1 MVPLAVL
8 CALVSSLLYAL
19 ASVLQH
25 RAAIAQPP
33 AANMRLGLLA
43 RLVRNPIW
51 LMGIVFDGLAY
62 GLQFIALGHGSMVLV
77 QPLLVCGLLF
87 ALPLG
92 AWLAGSRMTSRD
104 WWGAAAVIVGL
115 AAFLVTA
122 SPGRGHA
129 EVADHQWVALFL
141 VTGPVIAGLVLA
153 AQRGNSRSRATL
165 LAAGAAI
172 NYGVTA
178 ALTKAA
184 AHLLAAGVGELLE
197 SWELYVLIG
206 AGLLGMLMAQSAFQS
221 GELDASLPVLT
232 VVDPIASVLIGA
244 FLFGEGV
251 RSGLA
256 ATTIECLALV
266 VLTAGVFALSK
277 AEVVR
282 ATHEETTSAPDPAGS
297 G

>member
-1 MVPLAVL
+1 VVPLAVL